1 MSGGVNDG
9 AGHVAPSASRIGP
22 APVGGDQASRLRA
35 LVGQTLSAGQ
45 VNPGAAGQMWR
56 GDGARE
62 GEPLSWRRAGHAGV
76 PIVAVTSGKGGVG
89 KTNLAVNLAIALA
102 ARRARVTLLDADL
115 GMANTDVLLGMT
127 PTRRIDAVVGNS
139 NVGAGSTGAAGS
151 LAGLCVDAPG
161 GFRLIPGS
169 AGVARIADMPRQS
182 RAAMIDALSSL
193 SDTSDVVLID
203 TGAGAHAGVTSFVR
217 AADIALVVVTPEPT
231 SIADAYAM
239 VKCLTDAGRMR
250 ENMPRVMLVVNQA
263 RDEEEALAV
272 HARIAA
278 VSARFLGAEP
288 GMFGWV
294 PSDAGV
300 SLAVRA
306 RVPFVLKEPRGAA
319 SMAVAR
325 LAEAL
330 EARVMPRRAEHAP
343 NGAGWLARILRG
355 LAGSRGG
362 AVGMAR

>member
-1 MSGGVNDG
+1 MTEAASQVP
-9 AGHVAPSASRIGP
+9 ASASRIGP
-22 APVGGDQASRLRA
+22 SPVGGDQASRLRA

-45 VNPGAAGQMWR
+45 VNQGSAGQMWR
-56 GDGARE
+56 GDSARE
-62 GEPLSWRRAGHAGV
+62 GEPLAWRRAGHAGV

-89 KTNLAVNLAIALA
+89 KTNLAVNLAIALS
-102 ARRARVTLLDADL
+102 ARHVRVTLLDADL

-127 PTRRIDAVVGNS
+127 PTRRIDTVVGDS
-139 NVGAGSTGAAGS
+139 YVGSGASGS
-151 LAGLCVDAPG
+151 LAGLCVEAPG

-182 RAAMIDALSSL
+182 RAGMIDALSSL
-193 SDTSDVVLID
+193 SASSDVVLID

-217 AADIALVVVTPEPT
+217 AADVAMVVVTPEPT

-263 RDEEEALAV
+263 LDEEEARGV
-272 HARIAA
+272 HGRIAA

-288 GMFGWV
+288 GMMGWV

-319 SMAVAR
+319 SVAVGR
-325 LAEAL
+325 LAEAVV
-330 EARVMPRRAEHAP
+330 ARVMTRRDERAP
-343 NGAGWLARILRG
+343 NEGGWLARILRG
-355 LAGSRGG
+355 LSGNRVG

>member
-9 AGHVAPSASRIGP
+9 AGHVAASASRIGP
-22 APVGGDQASRLRA
+22 APAGGDQASRLRA

-45 VNPGAAGQMWR
+45 VNPGAAGQVWR
-56 GDGARE
+56 GDAARE
-62 GEPLSWRRAGHAGV
+62 GEPLAWRLAGHAGV

-89 KTNLAVNLAIALA
+89 KTNLAVNMAIALA
-102 ARRARVTLLDADL
+102 SRRVRVTLLDADL

-139 NVGAGSTGAAGS
+139 NSGAGTVGGS
-151 LAGLCVDAPG
+151 LAGLCVEAPG

-193 SDTSDVVLID
+193 SGMSDVVLID

-217 AADIALVVVTPEPT
+217 AADIALVVATPEPT

-263 RDEEEALAV
+263 RDEEEARAV
-272 HARIAA
+272 HTRIAA

-319 SMAVAR
+319 SVAVMR

-330 EARVMPRRAEHAP
+330 EARVMPRRAKHAP
-343 NGAGWLARILRG
+343 NEAGWLARILRG
-355 LAGSRGG
+355 LAGNRGG